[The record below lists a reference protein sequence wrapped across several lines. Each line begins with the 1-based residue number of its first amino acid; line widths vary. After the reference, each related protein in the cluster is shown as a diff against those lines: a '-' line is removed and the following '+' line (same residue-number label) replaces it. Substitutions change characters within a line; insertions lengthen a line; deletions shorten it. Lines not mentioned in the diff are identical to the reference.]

1 MRPRRS
7 PSSPP
12 RRGASMVEF
21 AVVLPA
27 LVALL
32 FGLVVLGLGVSRQ
45 QRLTLLAR
53 QAARWASVHGKQYA
67 RDTNQPAATAQD
79 VYTTAIAPNLAG
91 FNTSLVTYSVSWNT
105 DNDVYHAVQDANGN
119 LKKVS
124 NTVTVT
130 VSYQWVPEGL
140 LGAMTLSGSAAQT
153 MSY

>member
-1 MRPRRS
+1 MRLSQS
-7 PSSPP
+7 PSSPS

-21 AVVLPA
+21 AIVLPG
-27 LVALL
+27 LIFLL
-32 FGLVVLGLGVSRQ
+32 IGLVVLGLGVSRQ

-67 RDTNQPAATAQD
+67 RDTGQTAATAQD
-79 VYTTAIAPNLAG
+79 VYNTTIAPNLAG
-91 FNTSLVTYSVSWNT
+91 FKTSLVTYSVNWNT
-105 DNDVYHAVQDANGN
+105 DNDVYHAVQDAGGN

-140 LGAMTLSGSAAQT
+140 LGAKTLSGSASQT